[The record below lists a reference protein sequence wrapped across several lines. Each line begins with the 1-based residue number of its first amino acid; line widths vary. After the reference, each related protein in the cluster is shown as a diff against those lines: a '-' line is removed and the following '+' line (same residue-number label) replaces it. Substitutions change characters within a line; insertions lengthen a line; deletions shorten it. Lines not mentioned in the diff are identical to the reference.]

1 MWRKISMF
9 RHFMSFSCRVC
20 QYKLCLEVEK
30 KIDPVTGI
38 QEVAITLDPFVQRIL
53 GISLAFTMLSV
64 ALGLKPADFA
74 FIRSHPR
81 TVMIG
86 SVIQLIALPVMTLGI
101 VWVFEPSP
109 GIALGMLIV
118 ASCPGGNV
126 SNLLTRI
133 AKGDTA
139 YSVSLTLVSSIF
151 SGIALPFAILFWTG
165 LYTPTANLLDTID
178 LDRAAFLLT
187 TTATL
192 VLPLMIGLLTAHSN
206 PDLADRLHRRLLPVA
221 VAILV
226 GLIVTGLI
234 SNHALILGYGLTILP
249 IVIFHNAAAY
259 LLGNVSGRLLLEP
272 KKARA
277 LTFEVGI
284 QNAGLGLI
292 IVLAQ
297 FGGVGS
303 AAVIVGTWS
312 IWHIFAGFLLA
323 NSFRFLDKKHAQQAA
338 Q

>member
-1 MWRKISMF
+1 
-9 RHFMSFSCRVC
+9 MSFSCEIC
-20 QYKLCLEVEK
+20 QYKLYLEVEK
-30 KIDPVTGI
+30 NIEPVSGI

-74 FIRSHPR
+74 FVRSHPR
-81 TVMIG
+81 TVLIG
-86 SVIQLIALPVMTLGI
+86 SIIQLIALPLMTLGI

-165 LYTPTANLLDTID
+165 LYTPTADLLDSIE
-178 LDRAAFLLT
+178 LDRVAFVLT

-192 VLPLMIGLLTAHSN
+192 VLPLAIGLVTAHVK
-206 PDLADRLHRRLLPVA
+206 PELADKLHKRFLPVA

-226 GLIVTGLI
+226 ALIITGLA
-234 SNHALILGYGLTILP
+234 SNINLIKGYGLTILP
-249 IVIFHNAAAY
+249 IVILHNAAAF
-259 LLGNVSGRLLLEP
+259 LLGNFSGRLLLEAN
-272 KKARA
+272 KARA

-284 QNAGLGLI
+284 QNTGLGLL

-312 IWHIFAGFLLA
+312 IWHIFAGFVLA
-323 NSFRFLDKKHAQQAA
+323 NSFRFFDKKHAQQAA